1 MHVLILS
8 MSPSRDAAAV
18 DDMEYVLAR
27 GGQVTLVTTD
37 TAGWG
42 SLDPRISVL
51 SLAEDERKHLLL
63 RTERFLVLMTPGL
76 LLRFAS
82 RGLRTVG
89 RHSRGPIKR
98 RMEAATNR
106 VNRGGTRIHQASSR
120 VHARWFKQYRQI
132 RAWILWRVARQNVL
146 SQLDLHSV
154 DQIVVADTLA
164 TPLGWHIAKMLPEI
178 NIGFTMNREHLNRG
192 SDEAKP
198 SAAGLVAL
206 RSQAW

>member
-8 MSPSRDAAAV
+8 LSPSRDAAAV

-27 GGQVTLVTTD
+27 GGQATLVTTD

-51 SLAEDERKHLLL
+51 SLAEDERKHWLL
-63 RTERFLVLMTPGL
+63 RTERFLVLIIPGL
-76 LLRFAS
+76 PLRFTS
-82 RGLRTVG
+82 RSLRAVA
-89 RHSRGPIKR
+89 RHARGPIKP
-98 RMEAATNR
+98 RMVAATNR
-106 VNRGGTRIHQASSR
+106 VDRGRSRIHKASSR
-120 VHARWFKQYRQI
+120 VHARWLKQI
-132 RAWILWRVARQNVL
+132 RPWILWRVARRNVL
-146 SQLDLHSV
+146 KQLDLHSV

-164 TPLGWHIAKMLPEI
+164 IPLGWHIAQVLPEI

-198 SAAGLVAL
+198 SAAGWSASTGLTWP
-206 RSQAW
+206 S